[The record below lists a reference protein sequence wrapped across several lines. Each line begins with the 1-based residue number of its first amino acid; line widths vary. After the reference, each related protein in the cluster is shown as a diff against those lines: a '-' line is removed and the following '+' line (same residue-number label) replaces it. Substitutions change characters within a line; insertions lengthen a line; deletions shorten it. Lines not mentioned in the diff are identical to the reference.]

1 MNRKFLLPLIVIV
14 ILALGCTSTA
24 DIASQGSEGVAPQA
38 VDSGQAEAA
47 SAAPDQSSVTLVSD
61 PAPDQPAETGSNDS
75 ASQPVEVTSSNAVHT
90 YSIVDTAQGSC
101 YGDNQAVDC
110 QQEGSAYYGQD
121 AQYSG
126 SQPSYT
132 DNGDGT
138 VTDLVT
144 GLMWQQDPGGKVS
157 YQQAVAGAET
167 LTLGDYDD
175 WRLPT
180 IKELYSLILFDGTD
194 ISTSATQAIP
204 YVDTDYFMF
213 EYGNEYGGRVIDSQF
228 YTNTEYVSDTMNG
241 SFTVFGVNFADGRI
255 KGYGQN
261 GNHQQFV
268 RYVRGNPDYGVNNF
282 ADNGDGTVT
291 DNATGL
297 TWMQSDSGSGMD
309 WSDALA
315 YCENLDLA
323 GSDDWRL
330 PDAKELQSI
339 VDYTRSP
346 DTTGSAAIDPLFN
359 ATSITSETG
368 QADYPWYWTGTTHV
382 DANGGGRSAVYIA
395 FGEATG
401 YMNNWIDV
409 HGAGAQRSDPKS
421 GDPSNFPTGRGPQG
435 DGIRI
440 NNYVRC
446 VTGGDVTSEPDGIP
460 ETRSPVAIEGGSDP
474 TNQGG
479 GPNGQ
484 DGGPPQGGP
493 PEGGPPEGG
502 PPGGGPPG
510 GGVSSP

>member
-1 MNRKFLLPLIVIV
+1 MNRKTFLPLIVIV
-14 ILALGCTSTA
+14 ILTLGCASAA
-24 DIASQGSEGVAPQA
+24 DIEIQPTQDAAIQVA
-38 VDSGQAEAA
+38 DSGQAANVVAEQ
-47 SAAPDQSSVTLVSD
+47 APETQASD
-61 PAPDQPAETGSNDS
+61 PAPDQPAEPVSSTSASQTSDVQNDS
-75 ASQPVEVTSSNAVHT
+75 AALT
-90 YSIVDTAQGSC
+90 YAIVDTAQGQC
-101 YGDNQAVDC
+101 YGENQAVDC
-110 QQEGSAYYGQD
+110 PQEGSDYYGQD

-126 SQPSYT
+126 NQPNYV

-144 GLMWQQDPGGKVS
+144 GLMWQQDPGGKVT
-157 YQQAVAGAET
+157 YQQAVSGAET
-167 LTLGDYDD
+167 LTQGGYDD

-194 ISTSATQAIP
+194 IGFNATQAIP
-204 YVDTDYFMF
+204 FVDTDYFMF

-228 YTNTEYVSDTMNG
+228 FSSTEYVSDTMNG

-255 KGYGQN
+255 KGYGQG

-268 RYVRGNPDYGVNNF
+268 RYVRGNSEYGVNNY

-291 DNATGL
+291 DSATGL

-309 WSDALA
+309 WADALS

-323 GSDDWRL
+323 GSSDWRL

-346 DTTGSAAIDPLFN
+346 DTTSSAAIDPLFS

-368 QADYPWYWTGTTHV
+368 QADYPWYWTSTTHA
-382 DANGGGRSAVYIA
+382 DANGGGRSAAYIT

-401 YMNNWIDV
+401 YMNRWIDV

-421 GDPSNFPTGRGPQG
+421 GDPANFPTGRGPQG

-446 VTGGDVTSEPDGIP
+446 VSGGDVTTDPDGIP
-460 ETRSPVAIEGGSDP
+460 ETRTAVAVEASSGTTSQGSGPGGQPP
-474 TNQGG
+474 T
-479 GPNGQ
+479 
-484 DGGPPQGGP
+484 GGP

-510 GGVSSP
+510 GQTPP